1 MGFSE
6 VFYLMDANPE
16 LEDMLNNLS
25 EEDVKRHRN
34 VDYDSLFK
42 CYFVYLKGFKNYDD
56 FKKVVVSIRREI
68 VLFEKATKL
77 PMDEYYKELESIDKD
92 YGN

>member
-34 VDYDSLFK
+34 VDYDSL
-42 CYFVYLKGFKNYDD
+42 
-56 FKKVVVSIRREI
+56 
-68 VLFEKATKL
+68 
-77 PMDEYYKELESIDKD
+77 
-92 YGN
+92 

>member
-1 MGFSE
+1 MI
-6 VFYLMDANPE
+6 L
-16 LEDMLNNLS
+16 
-25 EEDVKRHRN
+25 
-34 VDYDSLFK
+34 
-42 CYFVYLKGFKNYDD
+42 YDD